1 MYLVDSSSPFEPGAR
16 PSNSSE
22 AKVLMW
28 ASNASGVMTSS
39 AGFSFSAG
47 LSAAKRDKLIPKRR
61 MQEKQSVFIS
71 IDSAADTAALQTEIV
86 GRLCQTPINYLLSWD
101 GPAGGAFFLSSDFTP
116 IFFKNGSTDCLRP
129 RNFSIDTVTSRPSPC
144 A

>member
-47 LSAAKRDKLIPKRR
+47 LSAAKRDKLIPKKR
-61 MQEKQSVFIS
+61 MQEKLSVLIT
-71 IDSAADTAALQTEIV
+71 IVLGVDGYDLHRYIV
-86 GRLCQTPINYLLSWD
+86 GRVCMSRCNLLTYL
-101 GPAGGAFFLSSDFTP
+101 
-116 IFFKNGSTDCLRP
+116 
-129 RNFSIDTVTSRPSPC
+129 
-144 A
+144 